1 MIQVNA
7 QRSDDKQIV
16 SSVQIDGTTSDVIDE
31 LAAGMAAAITMLA
44 DDLPVADSVHE
55 QLAQVICIMVQGN
68 VSRNLADREAATD
81 KPPEA

>member
-31 LAAGMAAAITMLA
+31 LAAGMATAIVMVA
-44 DDLPVADSVHE
+44 DDLQVKDSVHE
-55 QLAQVICIMVQGN
+55 QLARIVCSLVQEN